1 MLFLGRFKTVI
12 FDFDGV
18 ILDSARLKTAAFAEV
33 YSAEHPD
40 LISKVV
46 SYQVEH
52 GGIGRRQKFEYFE
65 REVFRRPGD
74 RETLDGLCERFAQ
87 IIDEGMLKCSFIP
100 GAKDVLAR
108 LDNVVPMHVVS
119 GMPEDDLRQV
129 IERRGLSRYF
139 RTISGSPKSKHAEFL
154 KVLEMEG
161 SEASESLA
169 VGDSLTEFH
178 AARRIGI
185 PFLAIIAPDVTDLFP
200 DDVNKSIDLRD
211 FESVAQFSN

>member
-18 ILDSARLKTAAFAEV
+18 ILDSARLKIAAFAEV

-46 SYQVEH
+46 SYQEEH

-65 REVFRRPGD
+65 REVFGRPGD
-74 RETLDGLCERFAQ
+74 GETLDQLCQQFAE
-87 IIDEGMLKCSFIP
+87 IIDERMLECAFIP
-100 GAKDVLAR
+100 GAVDVLAR
-108 LDNVVPMHVVS
+108 LENVVPMHVVS
-119 GMPEDDLRQV
+119 GMPEDDLRLV

-154 KVLEMEG
+154 NVMDMEG
-161 SEASESLA
+161 VKASECLA

-178 AARRIGI
+178 AACKIGI
-185 PFLAIIAPDVTDLFP
+185 PFLAIVARDVTDLFP
-200 DDVNKSIDLRD
+200 NDVAKSIDLSD
-211 FESVAQFSN
+211 FEKAARSAM